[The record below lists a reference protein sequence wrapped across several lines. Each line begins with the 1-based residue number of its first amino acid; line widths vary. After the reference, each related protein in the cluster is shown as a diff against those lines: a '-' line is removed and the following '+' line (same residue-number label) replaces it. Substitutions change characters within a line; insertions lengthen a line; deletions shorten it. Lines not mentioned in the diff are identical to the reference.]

1 MLYIHLTMFSLQAAN
16 VRGLAVTVLQN
27 FELRFTGYK
36 QVRMNN
42 LQLMVK
48 QSCRKIIAKRE
59 LVH

>member
-1 MLYIHLTMFSLQAAN
+1 MFSLQAAN